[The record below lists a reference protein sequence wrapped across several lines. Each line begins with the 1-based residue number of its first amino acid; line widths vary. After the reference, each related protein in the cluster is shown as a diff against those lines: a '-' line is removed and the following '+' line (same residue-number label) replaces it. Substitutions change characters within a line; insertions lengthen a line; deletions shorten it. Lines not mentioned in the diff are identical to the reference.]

1 MSPETPRS
9 SLFKSRSSILSL
21 LPSRHPP
28 LHVSHPMPQ
37 RHDVSRHPTIVSSTV
52 SPVHSEYPDPSTPLP
67 PTKPKRPPPLD
78 LDKTRM
84 MYPPNHSDIVID
96 PGTGKTERPVSIPIL
111 YNAPPLTSKKDLKAQ
126 SKPRP
131 KPKPIPKPIPTKKVV
146 EEDPFEVA
154 EVEVGHRYPSWKG
167 GKVDLK
173 PGQVL
178 PRNIIPSLVSHR
190 SEPYSSS
197 PKTKTRDEV
206 EGLDNYES
214 VLHNVLLTPTYLRAS
229 PLPPRTATAS
239 PSSLGE
245 SSRYAKR
252 RTLLDK
258 ASDTISEVAKNARN
272 SKWLPGKS
280 ILKPTYALEADRSL
294 RAMKEREEQEMDRF
308 RRNVKPVRLN
318 VPDYEDDDHT
328 RYPKS
333 RENIGQTSTWSIS
346 SSSSPI
352 RENSGTY
359 KRSPGWVGAREWAAG
374 GAAYDGQRARM
385 PERGAASGSWRA
397 NKAEEMKQK
406 MRQRVWK
413 YGIAIAIL
421 ILAALIIG
429 LCTTLL
435 RKDSKSS
442 SSSSSS
448 NSTDTSTT
456 ATTSAAVPTSTSSE
470 TLTSCLDQFRVLP
483 TPSSYPC
490 SDCVPILSSVTND
503 FSQAVVNGN
512 ATGVGSALQFCALRD
527 IYQKTASKDGLTDWL
542 KDASPCG
549 GWSGISC
556 DSRGR
561 ITGLLLQY
569 PNVPDVLP
577 ESISNIWAL
586 EAIHIMGNS
595 SVPTGK
601 FPSNILS
608 SQNIKT
614 IDLEYT
620 ALSGPIDQLSFS
632 TAKNLNTLVLVN
644 NPNLGNTL
652 PDLSGNTALLTLAV
666 TGQSLVD
673 AKTDKL
679 PSGITYLDLSYNSLS
694 GTIPNLSQLSSL
706 NTLFLQNNKY
716 ATSPSTLPSSIVSL
730 SLTSNTNLSGSLPD
744 SICSSTV
751 LENCDLRS
759 TKLSGTISSSN
770 SSSTSSSTSAAS
782 SSVASSS
789 AGASS
794 SADVAQPITTS
805 AAVSSAAAA
814 ASASASATSINTIG
828 SAVSIVAKEPASCGV
843 CKFT

>member
-9 SLFKSRSSILSL
+9 SLFKSRFSILSL

-37 RHDVSRHPTIVSSTV
+37 RHNVSRHPTIVSSTV

-67 PTKPKRPPPLD
+67 PSKLKRPPPLD

-111 YNAPPLTSKKDLKAQ
+111 YDAPPLPSKKDLKAQ
-126 SKPRP
+126 SKPKS
-131 KPKPIPKPIPTKKVV
+131 KPMPTKKVV

-154 EVEVGHRYPSWKG
+154 EVEIGHRYPSWKG

-178 PRNIIPSLVSHR
+178 PRDIIPSLVSHR
-190 SEPYSSS
+190 SELFSSS
-197 PKTKTRDEV
+197 PKGKTRDEV
-206 EGLDNYES
+206 EGLENYES

-252 RTLLDK
+252 RTLLYK
-258 ASDTISEVAKNARN
+258 ASDMISGVARNARN

-280 ILKPTYALEADRSL
+280 ILKPTYALEAGRSL

-328 RYPKS
+328 RYPKP

-346 SSSSPI
+346 SSSSPV

-374 GAAYDGQRARM
+374 GGAYDGQRARM
-385 PERGAASGSWRA
+385 PERDAAGGSWRA
-397 NKAEEMKQK
+397 NNAEEVKQRT
-406 MRQRVWK
+406 RQRVWK

-483 TPSSYPC
+483 TPTSYPC
-490 SDCVPILSSVTND
+490 SDCVPILSTVTND

-512 ATGVGSALQFCALRD
+512 VTGVGSALQFCALRD
-527 IYQKTASKDGLTDWL
+527 IYQKTASKDGLTDWM

-556 DSRGR
+556 DPRGR

-569 PNVPDVLP
+569 PNVPDELP

-608 SQNIKT
+608 SQNVKT

-620 ALSGPIDQLSFS
+620 ALSGPIDQVSFS
-632 TAKNLNTLVLVN
+632 TARNLNTLVLVN

-673 AKTDKL
+673 ARTDKL

-706 NTLFLQNNKY
+706 NTLYLQNNKY
-716 ATSPSTLPSSIVSL
+716 TTSPSTLPSSIVSL
-730 SLTSNTNLSGSLPD
+730 SLTSNTDLSGSLPD

-751 LENCDLRS
+751 LENCDLRL
-759 TKLSGTISSSN
+759 TKLSGTISSLN

-794 SADVAQPITTS
+794 SADVAQPVTTS

-814 ASASASATSINTIG
+814 GASASTSATSISTLG
-828 SAVSIVAKEPASCGV
+828 SAVSIIAREPASCGV